1 MGECNGIV
9 GWIDMP
15 WIQHGVGGTMTKPW
29 PCTTLPVSSSPCI
42 AHHQQTFSRK
52 MMHRRQQWRAH
63 PAGLVALPDALV
75 QRIIPVKVRI
85 QLTSGHFSPLTLIPC
100 WSSYQHLRRWLWGFY
115 DLPGHCISSW
125 LLGRL
130 LNRIQKQIQLHRTAP
145 AVPVR
150 CIKQSTVNWN
160 RVDYMKLISIRSWW
174 ADEADEHYCV

>member
-42 AHHQQTFSRK
+42 AHHQQTFFTKNDVPASTMTRAPRRTCGIARRASSKDNSRI
-52 MMHRRQQWRAH
+52 RFVLTFNSH
-63 PAGLVALPDALV
+63 PMLIILPASKAMVVRFLWPARSLHQFMAAG
-75 QRIIPVKVRI
+75 K
-85 QLTSGHFSPLTLIPC
+85 
-100 WSSYQHLRRWLWGFY
+100 
-115 DLPGHCISSW
+115 
-125 LLGRL
+125 L

-160 RVDYMKLISIRSWW
+160 RVDYMKLMSIRSWW
-174 ADEADEHYCV
+174 ADEADEH